1 MRGHSLM
8 QAIARVNRVFKQK
21 PGGLV
26 VDYIGIGHELQEA
39 LKQYTESGGEDLY
52 SDAAEKAI
60 PIVVENIDRIR
71 GMFHGFDYQDFETEA
86 INILPDAADHII
98 GLGEDRKKA
107 FFDSVVA
114 LTRAFA
120 LCCTLDGALEF
131 REEIAF
137 FQAVKIFIGKPE
149 ASLRRYNNEQR
160 ELALRQ
166 IMSRAVSSDE
176 VMDIFSVAGLDRP
189 NIGILSDAFLE
200 EVRLMP
206 QKNLAVELLERLL
219 KNEIKARLK
228 TNVVQS
234 KKFTE
239 LLTSTLNRYH
249 NRAIETIQVIDELVK
264 MAKDFA
270 AAAQHGE
277 KLGLNQDET
286 AFYDA
291 LSDNE
296 ASVRELGDETL
307 KKIAIELTNNLRR
320 STTVDWSVR
329 EAVRARLR
337 LMVKR
342 ILRKY
347 KYPPDKTEAAIDLV
361 LQQAETLSES
371 WT

>member
-1 MRGHSLM
+1 M
-8 QAIARVNRVFKQK
+8 
-21 PGGLV
+21 
-26 VDYIGIGHELQEA
+26 
-39 LKQYTESGGEDLY
+39 
-52 SDAAEKAI
+52 
-60 PIVVENIDRIR
+60 
-71 GMFHGFDYQDFETEA
+71 
-86 INILPDAADHII
+86 ADHII
-98 GLGEDRKKA
+98 GLGEERKKV
-107 FFDSVVA
+107 FFDGVVA
-114 LTRAFA
+114 LTRPFA
-120 LCCTLDGALEF
+120 LCCTLDGTLEF

-160 ELALRQ
+160 ELALNQ

-176 VMDIFSVAGLDRP
+176 VMDIFAVAGLDRP
-189 NIGILSDAFLE
+189 NIGILSDEFLE

-206 QKNLAVELLERLL
+206 QKNFAVELLERLL
-219 KNEIKARLK
+219 KSEIKARVK

-239 LLTSTLNRYH
+239 MLVATLNKYH
-249 NRAIETIQVIDELVK
+249 NRAIETIQVIEELVA
-264 MAKDFA
+264 MAKEFA
-270 AAAQHGE
+270 AASKHGE
-277 KLGLNQDET
+277 QLGLSQDET

-307 KKIAIELTNNLRR
+307 KKIAIELTDRLSR

-329 EAVRARLR
+329 ETVRARLR
-337 LMVKR
+337 IMVKQ

-371 WT
+371 WVS